1 MKKPIFNFVIASV
14 ILLSAVSFVYINMG
28 NPEFPLFSM
37 TTEIPKFDVPSST
50 LPDVEAVKNTI
61 LFIREMLSL

>member
-1 MKKPIFNFVIASV
+1 MKKPIFNLVVVLFMA
-14 ILLSAVSFVYINMG
+14 LSAVSFVYLNMG
-28 NPEFPLFSM
+28 NTEFPLFSVA
-37 TTEIPKFDVPSST
+37 TEIKSFDVPSST